1 VFNIE
6 GSELIF
12 LLLIAL
18 IVLGPEK
25 LPDAIRKAGRAYAEF
40 KKMANGFQGEL
51 KQALDEPMR
60 ELRDTADA
68 MRAAANFDL
77 GGDATTPA
85 STTTEA
91 TEVPPVRREQG
102 LNFGSANPRRTEP
115 AAASSDVPA
124 VAKEEPT
131 RPQGL
136 NFGSANPRRQEREQP
151 PTPEPAETVVPEVP
165 ESPAPP
171 VVKERPPGGTPVP
184 RNRPAPAPVAEPVP
198 DAEHDAEDVA
208 EDVPE

>member
-1 VFNIE
+1 VFNIQ

-12 LLLIAL
+12 LLLVAL

-51 KQALDEPMR
+51 RQALDEPMR

-77 GGDATTPA
+77 DGDGATPA
-85 STTTEA
+85 PPSTTGPPSKP
-91 TEVPPVRREQG
+91 VPAAPAAPVRREQG
-102 LNFGSANPRRTEP
+102 LNFGSANPRRAERAAEAAVGGDGAAP
-115 AAASSDVPA
+115 AAAGQPD
-124 VAKEEPT
+124 

-136 NFGSANPRRQEREQP
+136 NFGSANPRRQERTARDPFGPEAAVP
-151 PTPEPAETVVPEVP
+151 PAATDAPSATAAPSTPDIPSTTDASDVTVDEDPAE
-165 ESPAPP
+165 
-171 VVKERPPGGTPVP
+171 
-184 RNRPAPAPVAEPVP
+184 
-198 DAEHDAEDVA
+198 
-208 EDVPE
+208 